1 MSVIGYI
8 KGMSV
13 DNTPRGASERHT
25 ESFSDADMRLLER
38 DSMREDFN
46 PDDWGGALPVYDD
59 PGLRCECED
68 YPCCGH

>member
-13 DNTPRGASERHT
+13 DDTPRDARHPAI
-25 ESFSDADMRLLER
+25 SSDG
-38 DSMREDFN
+38 SIYEDYN
-46 PDDWGGALPVYDD
+46 PYDWGGTPYAFDVPLPPVHDD